1 MRDFDHTPTGLVK
14 KVRRGGPDRRRTPC
28 GSGQVYRDEVTAML
42 FTLADIKIGI
52 RRIIHLLENENDG
65 EEEAQEDDG

>member
-1 MRDFDHTPTGLVK
+1 
-14 KVRRGGPDRRRTPC
+14 
-28 GSGQVYRDEVTAML
+28 ML